1 MNQGVYRNQTQAI
14 EEIKRM
20 QRIRI
25 TTKAEAVAFLRAL
38 APLHEQVAGVLQRT
52 SIAEQHAMNRA
63 KAAPKVEQEDNPYMR
78 MPQAPKA
85 PKAPETEVPKTLV
98 PEDLSSDEGHTEAEI
113 EEKVAKLKKANKA
126 NESKSKE
133 KGN

>member
-1 MNQGVYRNQTQAI
+1 MNPNVYRNQTQAI
-14 EEIKRM
+14 DEIKRM

-52 SIAEQHAMNRA
+52 SIAEQHAMNRV
-63 KAAPKVEQEDNPYMR
+63 PKETPKEDNPYIR
-78 MPQAPKA
+78 AAQEAKAAKQA
-85 PKAPETEVPKTLV
+85 EVPKTLV
-98 PEDLSSDEGHTEAEI
+98 PEDLSSDEGYSESEI
-113 EEKVAKLKKANKA
+113 EAKVEKLKKAN
-126 NESKSKE
+126 ESSSKK

>member
-1 MNQGVYRNQTQAI
+1 MTPNVYRNQTQAI

-52 SIAEQHAMNRA
+52 SIAEQHAINRGRIEQA
-63 KAAPKVEQEDNPYMR
+63 KEEVKEEPKVEPKPQEVYGFG
-78 MPQAPKA
+78 
-85 PKAPETEVPKTLV
+85 ETPKTLV
-98 PEDLSSDEGHTEAEI
+98 PEDLSSDEGYSDKEV
-113 EEKVAKLKKANKA
+113 EEKVAKLKKAN
-126 NESKSKE
+126 ESSSKK

>member
-1 MNQGVYRNQTQAI
+1 MTPNVYRNQTQAI
-14 EEIKRM
+14 DEIKRM

-52 SIAEQHAMNRA
+52 SIAEQHAINRGRIEQA
-63 KAAPKVEQEDNPYMR
+63 KEEKVEPKVEQK
-78 MPQAPKA
+78 PQEAYGFG
-85 PKAPETEVPKTLV
+85 ETPKTLV
-98 PEDLSSDEGHTEAEI
+98 PEDLSSDEGYSEKEV
-113 EEKVAKLKKANKA
+113 EEKVAKLKKAN
-126 NESKSKE
+126 ESSSKK

>member
-1 MNQGVYRNQTQAI
+1 MTPNVYRNQTQAI

-52 SIAEQHAMNRA
+52 SIAEQHALNRGRIEQA
-63 KAAPKVEQEDNPYMR
+63 KEEKVEPKVEPKQQEVYGFG
-78 MPQAPKA
+78 
-85 PKAPETEVPKTLV
+85 ETPKTLV
-98 PEDLSSDEGHTEAEI
+98 PEDLSSDEGYSESEI
-113 EEKVAKLKKANKA
+113 EAKVEKLKKAN
-126 NESKSKE
+126 ESGSKK